1 MKKELAI
8 FFALLFIAS
17 CVPKPEPY
25 VLDERKP
32 VVNITEEI
40 RQIEMQAKE
49 QAREKLAAEEQKK
62 QEAQQQQEEQKPV
75 EPHVVA
81 VQEHQ
86 KSGIALG
93 LYPNYFLDGTDFK
106 PNFVTV
112 VGEEAP
118 SSYVV
123 ALGNLVARTPGNKPT
138 GFSMLAGEISDITI
152 HNAIV
157 AGTPCNNEIVAKL
170 LGNPAPCDAANLP
183 AGKGLIRLYE
193 SQNGNVVLL
202 AAGKT
207 DALVLAA
214 VNAIG
219 TDQFI
224 SVTGNEICVQGS
236 SLVQC

>member
-1 MKKELAI
+1 MKKRATAI
-8 FFALLFIAS
+8 FVLLFLAG

-25 VLDERKP
+25 VLEERKP
-32 VVNITEEI
+32 APDIQQEI
-40 RQIEMQAKE
+40 AQIEAQAKE
-49 QAREKLAAEEQKK
+49 QAREKLAAEEQKR
-62 QEAQQQQEEQKPV
+62 QEAQQQQEEQKPA
-75 EPHVVA
+75 EPQVVA
-81 VQEHQ
+81 VQEQQ
-86 KSGIALG
+86 KAGIPLG
-93 LYPNYFLDGTDFK
+93 LYPTYFLDGTDFK
-106 PNFVTV
+106 ANFITI

-123 ALGNLVARTPGNKPT
+123 ALANLIARTPGNKPI
-138 GFSMLAGEISDITI
+138 GFSRLAGEISDLSR
-152 HNAIV
+152 HNAII
-157 AGTPCNNEIVAKL
+157 AGTPCNNELVARL
-170 LGNPAPCDAANLP
+170 LGSPVLCDTADLP
-183 AGKGLIRLYE
+183 PGKGLIRLYA

-224 SVTGNEICVQGS
+224 SVTGNEICVQGT